1 MTEHEKLSKGLDYD
15 YTDTEIQGILK
26 KTRALVAEYNNLT
39 DDKAK
44 REQEIIDEMFGEHGE
59 DVVVQKPF
67 RALYGVHTKLGNHV
81 FINGGC
87 NFLDGGTITIGDRV
101 AIAPDVKLYTGYH
114 SLDAKERWKEN
125 KNGKLSLISKV
136 LPITI
141 GNDVWIGG
149 NVTILPGVNIGNNVV
164 IAAGAV
170 VTKDVP
176 DNSLVGGVPAKIIR
190 KLPKIND

>member
-1 MTEHEKLSKGLDYD
+1 MTEHEKLLKGLDYD
-15 YTDTEIQGILK
+15 YTDIEIQGILK

-44 REQEIIDEMFGEHGE
+44 RKQEIIDEMFGEHGE

-176 DNSLVGGVPAKIIR
+176 DNSLVGGVPATIIR